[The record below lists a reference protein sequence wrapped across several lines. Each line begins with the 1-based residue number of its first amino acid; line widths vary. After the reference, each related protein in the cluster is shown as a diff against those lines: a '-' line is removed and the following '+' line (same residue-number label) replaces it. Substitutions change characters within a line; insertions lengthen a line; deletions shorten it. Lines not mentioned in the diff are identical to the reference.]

1 MLTMIIMPCQ
11 VFSVDEEVVI
21 FVEFP
26 ELAIDDV
33 EVLVAEE
40 VSDLIDVLL
49 LEFLK
54 LLYFRHYKR

>member
-1 MLTMIIMPCQ
+1 MIIMPCQ

-54 LLYFRHYKR
+54 LLYFRHCKR